1 MLPYLFALSP
11 VFFVLTI
18 QAIIYKANNN
28 TKRQ

>member
-18 QAIIYKANNN
+18 QAIIYKSNN